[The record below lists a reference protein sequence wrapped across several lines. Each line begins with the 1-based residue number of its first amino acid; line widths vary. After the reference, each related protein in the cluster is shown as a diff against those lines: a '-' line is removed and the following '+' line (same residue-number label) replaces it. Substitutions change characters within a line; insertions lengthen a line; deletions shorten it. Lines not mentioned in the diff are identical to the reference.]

1 MGFEEQFSDI
11 SDYKNWLD
19 IEPIEMGL
27 SGERKYHITRTN
39 GVELILRISG
49 IENYKRHCD
58 NAMFAQYIHE
68 KLGLNMNLPIE
79 VAACGSDTLAYTL
92 YTWVD
97 GIDADSKILNLH
109 TPEQARFG
117 ERAGELLRKIHSV
130 KAPKNVLPWDEYY
143 NRRLD
148 EIIGKF
154 RVIRVRYSGD
164 DETIKFIENN
174 RGLLKE
180 RPQTALHGDF
190 RSGNL
195 IITNYDD
202 FGVIDFGR
210 WCWGDPYMDFQCI
223 RRSCSAPFS
232 RGQINGYFGGS
243 IPGDFF
249 ALMALYTAADILRR
263 ICEAYDHSRSMLAD
277 TVASAEKT
285 VREYNGFEGLV
296 PSWY

>member
-1 MGFEEQFSDI
+1 MSFEEQLSDI
-11 SDYKNWLD
+11 ADYPNWLD
-19 IEPIEMGL
+19 IEPIEIGL
-27 SGERKYHITRTN
+27 SGDRKYHITRNN
-39 GVELILRISG
+39 GVELILRVSG

-58 NAMFAQYIHE
+58 NAMFSQYIHE

-79 VAACGSDTLAYTL
+79 VAACCGDTLAYTL
-92 YTWVD
+92 YTWVE

-117 ERAGELLRKIHSV
+117 ENAGKLLRKIHSI
-130 KAPKNVLPWDEYY
+130 KAPKTVLPWDEYY
-143 NRRLD
+143 GKRLD
-148 EIIGKF
+148 EIIGMF
-154 RVIRVRYSGD
+154 RVIRVTFAGD
-164 DETIKFIENN
+164 SETIDFID
-174 RGLLKE
+174 RSRHLLKD

-195 IITNYDD
+195 VLNNYEEY
-202 FGVIDFGR
+202 GIIDFGR

-223 RRSCSAPFS
+223 RRSCSTPFS
-232 RGQINGYFGGS
+232 RGQINGYFDGN

-249 ALMALYTAADILRR
+249 ALMALYTAADTLRR
-263 ICEAYDHSRSMLAD
+263 ICEAYTYSRGSLAD

-296 PSWY
+296 PTWY